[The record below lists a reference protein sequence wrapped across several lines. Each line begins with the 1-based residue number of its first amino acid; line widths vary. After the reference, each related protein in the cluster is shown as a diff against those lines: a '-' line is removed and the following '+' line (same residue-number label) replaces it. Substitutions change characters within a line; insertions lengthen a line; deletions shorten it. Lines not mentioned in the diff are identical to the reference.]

1 MDYEASIT
9 IDDDVVRDYIKD
21 NFDVDDVFDENEIK
35 NYISRNF
42 MPEDVFDDD
51 TLTAWAIDHGF
62 VKEST
67 E

>member
-9 IDDDVVRDYIKD
+9 IDDDIVRDYVKD
-21 NFDVDDVFDENEIK
+21 NFDVDDVFDEDEIK

-42 MPEDVFDDD
+42 MPEDCFDEAS
-51 TLTAWAIDHGF
+51 LVIWAVDHGF
-62 VKEST
+62 IKST